1 MYFLYDEVLRM
12 MLFIT
17 MPTMR
22 IIMKKVWMLTTIV
35 IMTMMMRLNGKSV
48 DEDEEDDGNGR
59 SCYHR

>member
-1 MYFLYDEVLRM
+1 M

-59 SCYHR
+59 FCFHLK